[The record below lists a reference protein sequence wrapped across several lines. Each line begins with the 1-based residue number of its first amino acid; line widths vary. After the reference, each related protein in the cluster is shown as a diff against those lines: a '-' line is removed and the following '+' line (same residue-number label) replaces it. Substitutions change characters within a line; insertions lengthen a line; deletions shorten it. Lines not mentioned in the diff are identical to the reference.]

1 MKKNIN
7 YIGISKNL
15 PKNIKYFKEDIF
27 TTMIPIKSH
36 NIDEIISISLDHKIV
51 STKIINTD
59 IRVSNEGQRLTGK
72 KFLIEL
78 NIIFRIKYTS
88 SNIKKYIYVLNYK
101 TPKVIYIVL
110 PTEVNNE
117 SINTIIRK
125 NKFKIDF
132 FVEDIYAQIRENNI
146 YIKCLNLTN
155 FNLSS

>member
-36 NIDEIISISLDHKIV
+36 NIDEIISISLDHKII

-59 IRVSNEGQRLTGK
+59 VRVSNEGQRLTGK

-155 FNLSS
+155 FNVS